1 MKNRHLLAA
10 LAVPVLGVSLAL
22 SGGCSR
28 TMVREPLP
36 VDGANSADLEKQL
49 DFWHS
54 LPGRSAVSNNE
65 GLHGLILFLEGQDPH
80 ETYDARVSYAKEK
93 GWLPGSFNEP
103 GEMVMQ
109 RGTLARAIAKGV
121 DIKGGVMMRVTGG
134 NARYAARELQYLGIM
149 GESTDMQALSGLDY
163 VGVISKVQD
172 WQTTEEIRKQTKRP
186 TARIRPVPPREENS
200 AAGQAGEGQSG
211 TGPTEGGQ
219 TEAPAPEGTAP
230 AGEPAQAPEPQKAEP
245 GQSEPKPG

>member
-1 MKNRHLLAA
+1 MINRQHTLAA
-10 LAVPVLGVSLAL
+10 LVVPVLGVALAVFA
-22 SGGCSR
+22 GCSR

-36 VDGANSADLEKQL
+36 IDGVNSADVDKQL
-49 DFWHS
+49 EFWHS

-65 GLHGLILFLEGQDPH
+65 GLHGLILFIDGQDPN
-80 ETYDARVSYAKEK
+80 ETYEARVSYAKEK
-93 GWLPGSFNEP
+93 GWLPGHFNEP

-134 NARYAARELQYLGIM
+134 NARYAARELQYMGIM

-172 WQTTEEIRKQTKRP
+172 WQTTEEYRKQTKRP
-186 TARIRPVPPREENS
+186 AAKVRPVPPREQNS
-200 AAGQAGEGQSG
+200 AGAAGDGAG
-211 TGPTEGGQ
+211 
-219 TEAPAPEGTAP
+219 APAAEPAP
-230 AGEPAQAPEPQKAEP
+230 AEPTGEQPKTEPAPATP
-245 GQSEPKPG
+245 SEPKPG